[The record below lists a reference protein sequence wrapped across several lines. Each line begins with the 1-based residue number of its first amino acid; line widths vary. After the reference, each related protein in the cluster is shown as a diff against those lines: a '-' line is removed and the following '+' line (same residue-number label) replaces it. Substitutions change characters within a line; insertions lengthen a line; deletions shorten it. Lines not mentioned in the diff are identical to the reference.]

1 MRDAASLAAEIEAA
15 VTGIR
20 DDLQAAYEAREQA
33 LPLCRSAIRYA
44 ANCIRAVH
52 RGELTRAEELLEQSR
67 TAVGEAADALRD
79 FPSVFHAGF
88 VHDAQKEYAEASV
101 TLALVDGRPLPAP
114 EQLGVQGPALPARA
128 LGGRRGAA
136 PLPAR
141 RAARGAIEQCE
152 GVLSQMD
159 DVYSMLV
166 TVDYPDA
173 MTGNL
178 RRSTDAARAIL
189 ERTRATTRWRCN
201 RSGSRGGW
209 SNWSRT
215 PAKSVPLASR
225 AIVDRRGSGGAQ
237 PRRSGRAVLSS
248 TRAHGE
254 PVDPWAGSR
263 ASRYRPLAYSPIPFP
278 AMPLA
283 RGAAT
288 LPRGSG
294 PHRIA

>member
-1 MRDAASLAAEIEAA
+1 MREAASLAAEIETA

-44 ANCIRAVH
+44 ATCIRAVH
-52 RGELTRAEELLEQSR
+52 RGELERAEELLEQSR

-114 EQLGVQGPALPARA
+114 QQLGVQGPAYLHGLSEAVGELRRYLLDA
-128 LGGRRGAA
+128 LR
-136 PLPAR
+136 
-141 RAARGAIEQCE
+141 RGAIEQCE
-152 GVLSQMD
+152 SVLSQMD
-159 DVYSMLV
+159 DIYSMLV

-189 ERTRATTRWRCN
+189 ERTRGDYT
-201 RSGSRGGW
+201 
-209 SNWSRT
+209 
-215 PAKSVPLASR
+215 LAVQQER
-225 AIVDRRGSGGAQ
+225 
-237 PRRSGRAVLSS
+237 
-248 TRAHGE
+248 
-254 PVDPWAGSR
+254 
-263 ASRYRPLAYSPIPFP
+263 
-278 AMPLA
+278 LA
-283 RGAAT
+283 RRLERLEPDA
-288 LPRGSG
+288 R
-294 PHRIA
+294 

>member
-114 EQLGVQGPALPARA
+114 EQLGVQGPAYLHGLSEAVGELRRYLLDA
-128 LGGRRGAA
+128 LRRGV
-136 PLPAR
+136 
-141 RAARGAIEQCE
+141 IEQCE

-189 ERTRATTRWRCN
+189 ERTRGDYT
-201 RSGSRGGW
+201 
-209 SNWSRT
+209 
-215 PAKSVPLASR
+215 LAVQQER
-225 AIVDRRGSGGAQ
+225 
-237 PRRSGRAVLSS
+237 
-248 TRAHGE
+248 
-254 PVDPWAGSR
+254 
-263 ASRYRPLAYSPIPFP
+263 
-278 AMPLA
+278 LA
-283 RGAAT
+283 RRLEQLEPDA
-288 LPRGSG
+288 R
-294 PHRIA
+294 

>member
-114 EQLGVQGPALPARA
+114 EQLGVQGPAYLHGLSEAVGELRRYLLDA
-128 LGGRRGAA
+128 LR
-136 PLPAR
+136 
-141 RAARGAIEQCE
+141 RGAIEQCE

-189 ERTRATTRWRCN
+189 ERTRGDYT
-201 RSGSRGGW
+201 
-209 SNWSRT
+209 
-215 PAKSVPLASR
+215 LAVQQER
-225 AIVDRRGSGGAQ
+225 
-237 PRRSGRAVLSS
+237 
-248 TRAHGE
+248 
-254 PVDPWAGSR
+254 
-263 ASRYRPLAYSPIPFP
+263 
-278 AMPLA
+278 LA
-283 RGAAT
+283 RRLEQLEPDA
-288 LPRGSG
+288 R
-294 PHRIA
+294 

>member
-1 MRDAASLAAEIEAA
+1 MREAALAAEIETA

-33 LPLCRSAIRYA
+33 LPLCRSAIRHA

-101 TLALVDGRPLPAP
+101 TLALVDRRPLPAP
-114 EQLGVQGPALPARA
+114 EQLGVQGPAYLHGLSEAVGELRRYLLDA
-128 LGGRRGAA
+128 LR
-136 PLPAR
+136 
-141 RAARGAIEQCE
+141 RGAIEQCE
-152 GVLSQMD
+152 SVLSQMD
-159 DVYSMLV
+159 DIYSMLV

-189 ERTRATTRWRCN
+189 ERTRGDYT
-201 RSGSRGGW
+201 
-209 SNWSRT
+209 
-215 PAKSVPLASR
+215 LAVQQER
-225 AIVDRRGSGGAQ
+225 
-237 PRRSGRAVLSS
+237 
-248 TRAHGE
+248 
-254 PVDPWAGSR
+254 
-263 ASRYRPLAYSPIPFP
+263 
-278 AMPLA
+278 LA
-283 RGAAT
+283 RRLEQLEPDA
-288 LPRGSG
+288 R
-294 PHRIA
+294 

>member
-1 MRDAASLAAEIEAA
+1 MREAASLAAEIDAA

-20 DDLQAAYEAREQA
+20 DDLQAAYAAREQA
-33 LPLCRSAIRYA
+33 LPLCRSAIRHA

-114 EQLGVQGPALPARA
+114 EQLGVQGPAYLHGLSEAVGELRRYLLDA
-128 LGGRRGAA
+128 LR
-136 PLPAR
+136 
-141 RAARGAIEQCE
+141 RGAIEQCE
-152 GVLSQMD
+152 SVLSQMD
-159 DVYSMLV
+159 DIYSMLV

-189 ERTRATTRWRCN
+189 ERTRGDYT
-201 RSGSRGGW
+201 
-209 SNWSRT
+209 
-215 PAKSVPLASR
+215 LAVQQER
-225 AIVDRRGSGGAQ
+225 
-237 PRRSGRAVLSS
+237 
-248 TRAHGE
+248 
-254 PVDPWAGSR
+254 
-263 ASRYRPLAYSPIPFP
+263 
-278 AMPLA
+278 LA
-283 RGAAT
+283 RRLEQLEPDAG
-288 LPRGSG
+288 
-294 PHRIA
+294 